1 MSTTVDLA
9 TLAETVAGYGSAY
22 VLTTTDARVRA
33 VAVDP
38 VLVDGVFQ
46 LTWSRRTAA
55 NVAAN
60 PVVTLL
66 FPPPEPRGYS
76 LIVDG
81 SAEDTGDVLH
91 VTPTAAVLHRPIA
104 HADGGPTDEDCA
116 DDCRRI

>member
-1 MSTTVDLA
+1 MSTSVDLA
-9 TLAETVAGYGSAY
+9 ALAETIGGYGTAY

-38 VLVDGVFQ
+38 VLVDGVFR
-46 LTWSRRTAA
+46 LTWSKRTAA
-55 NVAAN
+55 NIAAN

-66 FPPPEPRGYS
+66 FPPLEPHGYS

-81 SAEDTGDVLH
+81 SAEDTGDALH
-91 VTPTAAVLHRPIA
+91 VSPTAAVLHRPMA
-104 HADGGPTDEDCA
+104 HADGGAADEDCA

>member
-1 MSTTVDLA
+1 MSTSVDLA
-9 TLAETVAGYGSAY
+9 SLAETVAGYGTAY
-22 VLTTTDARVRA
+22 VLTTTDDRVRA

-46 LTWSRRTAA
+46 LTWSKRTAA
-55 NVAAN
+55 NIAAN

-66 FPPPEPRGYS
+66 FPPLEPRGYS

-81 SAEDTGDVLH
+81 SAEDTGDALH
-91 VTPTAAVLHRPIA
+91 VSPTAAVLHRPMS
-104 HADGGPTDEDCA
+104 HAGSDATAEDCA

>member
-9 TLAETVAGYGSAY
+9 SLAETVAGYGSAY

-46 LTWSRRTAA
+46 LTWSKRTAA
-55 NVAAN
+55 NVAVN
-60 PVVTLL
+60 PAVTLL
-66 FPPPEPRGYS
+66 FPPLEPRGYS

-81 SAEDTGDVLH
+81 SATDTGGALEVA
-91 VTPTAAVLHRPIA
+91 PAAAVLHRPMS
-104 HADGGPTDEDCA
+104 HADSDTTAEDCT